1 MPARVVFQSDNAASE
16 MKNQTVAKMGA
27 FLTHKVF
34 PEGASHVTAEK
45 GHTHNELDRRFG
57 VVATACNRADV
68 LQTPEAFI
76 QRIHDTVTPQSGME
90 VLAQRLPAVFDWSSF
105 FDNLGVKMMGHAGAG
120 SQHVWR
126 FVHRSSCAA
135 VPISP
140 TVGSP
145 RDIIFL
151 AKDYMRSRSLS
162 QAPFVFAQASQM
174 EALNFVLPIALAQ
187 RHILSER
194 VLQDY
199 RKAAQVVAEKPWHM
213 LDAQNYLETLARDNE
228 QRKQWPAPVLH
239 VVWKGPSRT
248 IPLDHSMEVNWADF
262 APNQMK
268 GIEVRSI
275 STTSK
280 ATAAKSKTTQHTLPK
295 RTAKTK
301 TRQNVAEAVVPDAAV
316 PDAAVPDAAVLD
328 AAVPAAAVPD
338 AAVPDARTADW
349 TLDTIPDGLPAD
361 VDLSLGCSKCKDS
374 SCRHCRWRRI
384 KRMADAL
391 GYPHPYHLKNTAC
404 SKRQRIQK
412 RPAAAPAAT

>member
-1 MPARVVFQSDNAASE
+1 MPARVVFQSDNAAAF
-16 MKNQTVAKMGA
+16 QTV
-27 FLTHKVF
+27 
-34 PEGASHVTAEK
+34 PEGSSHDTAEK
-45 GHTHNELDRRFG
+45 GHTRNKLDRRFG

-174 EALNFVLPIALAQ
+174 EALNFVLPITLAQ

-268 GIEVRSI
+268 GIQVRSI
-275 STTSK
+275 STTPK
-280 ATAAKSKTTQHTLPK
+280 ATAAKSNTAAKSTAAKPTAAKSTSAK
-295 RTAKTK
+295 RKAETK
-301 TRQNVAEAVVPDAAV
+301 TRQDVAEAVVPDAAV

>member
-1 MPARVVFQSDNAASE
+1 MPTRVVFQSDNAASE

-27 FLTHKVF
+27 YLTHQVF
-34 PEGASHVTAEK
+34 PEGSSHVTAEK

-105 FDNLGVKMMGHAGAG
+105 FDNLGVKMMGHTGVG

-140 TVGSP
+140 TVGDP

-151 AKDYMRSRSLS
+151 AKDYMRSRILS

-174 EALNFVLPIALAQ
+174 EALNYVLPIAVAQ
-187 RHILSER
+187 RHTLSER

-199 RKAAQVVAEKPWHM
+199 RKAAQVVAEKPWQM

-248 IPLDHSMEVNWADF
+248 IPVDHSMEVDWADF

-268 GIEVRSI
+268 GIQVRSI
-275 STTSK
+275 PTTPK
-280 ATAAKSKTTQHTLPK
+280 ATAAKSKTKQHTLPK
-295 RTAKTK
+295 RKAKAK
-301 TRQNVAEAVVPDAAV
+301 TRQDVAEDVVP
-316 PDAAVPDAAVLD
+316 D
-328 AAVPAAAVPD
+328 AAVPAAAVHDAAVPDAVVPVAAAPD
-338 AAVPDARTADW
+338 AAVPDARTASW
-349 TLDTIPDGLPAD
+349 TLNTIPDGLPGD
-361 VDLSLGCSKCKDS
+361 VDLSLGCSSCKDS

-391 GYPHPYHLKNTAC
+391 GYPHPDHLNPAR
-404 SKRQRIQK
+404 SKRQNIQK

>member
-1 MPARVVFQSDNAASE
+1 MPARVVFQSDNAAAF
-16 MKNQTVAKMGA
+16 QTV
-27 FLTHKVF
+27 
-34 PEGASHVTAEK
+34 PEGSSHDTAEK
-45 GHTHNELDRRFG
+45 GHTRNKLDRRFS
-57 VVATACNRADV
+57 VVAIACNRADV

-105 FDNLGVKMMGHAGAG
+105 FDNIGVKMMGHAGAG

-174 EALNFVLPIALAQ
+174 EALNFVLPITLAQ

-213 LDAQNYLETLARDNE
+213 LDAQNYLKTLARDNE

-268 GIEVRSI
+268 GIQVRSI
-275 STTSK
+275 STTPK
-280 ATAAKSKTTQHTLPK
+280 ATAAKSNTAAKSTAAKPTAAKSTSAK
-295 RTAKTK
+295 RKAETK
-301 TRQNVAEAVVPDAAV
+301 TRQDVAEAVVPDAAV

-361 VDLSLGCSKCKDS
+361 VDLSLGCSKCKYS